1 MKDMEKKI
9 VYELEAYT
17 IDLAKIDEG
26 ESIVFN
32 FMLDDTFFS
41 ALEQTEIESGS
52 VKAQLNVSKKSSTYE
67 FVFDFNG
74 FVQVPCDRCLAE
86 VKYPVEAYNE
96 LFVKLGEKTEEVDD
110 DLIFVSGEERKLNVA
125 WLMYEYISLS
135 LPIMRSHEE
144 GECDEQ
150 MLILLDQHNAE
161 NVADDDEQQLDPRW
175 NELRK
180 ILDNN

>member
-1 MKDMEKKI
+1 
-9 VYELEAYT
+9 
-17 IDLAKIDEG
+17 
-26 ESIVFN
+26 
-32 FMLDDTFFS
+32 MLFRS
-41 ALEQTEIESGS
+41 
-52 VKAQLNVSKKSSTYE
+52 
-67 FVFDFNG
+67 
-74 FVQVPCDRCLAE
+74 
-86 VKYPVEAYNE
+86 PVEAYNE

-161 NVADDDEQQLDPRW
+161 NVADDEEQLDPRW